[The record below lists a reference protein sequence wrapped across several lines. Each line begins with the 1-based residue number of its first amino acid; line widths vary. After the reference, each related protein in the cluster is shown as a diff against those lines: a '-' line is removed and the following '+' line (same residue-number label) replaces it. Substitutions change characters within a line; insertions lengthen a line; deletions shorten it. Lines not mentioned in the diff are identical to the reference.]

1 MKMFYCYLLTN
12 SLSYQQNIAILEFVY
27 NSAEKQMLSAI
38 SLVIEQQK
46 NELDRIAKVQ
56 FFPIYFYA
64 LPG

>member
-1 MKMFYCYLLTN
+1 
-12 SLSYQQNIAILEFVY
+12 LEFVY